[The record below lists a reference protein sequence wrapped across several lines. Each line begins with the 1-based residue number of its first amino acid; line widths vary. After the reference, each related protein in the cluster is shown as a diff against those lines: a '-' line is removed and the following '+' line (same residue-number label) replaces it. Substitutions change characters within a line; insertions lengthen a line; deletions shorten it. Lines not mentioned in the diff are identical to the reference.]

1 MREEKKDGKKWEENE
16 MTGRQ
21 KEKDTKIIDY
31 RPTYLVSG
39 KRSSNSCIIH
49 LTIQQY

>member
-16 MTGRQ
+16 LTGRQ

-31 RPTYLVSG
+31 RPILFQVRG
-39 KRSSNSCIIH
+39 QVIH
-49 LTIQQY
+49 TLYI